1 MFDVNGT
8 ERLAQWKKQRDTIET
23 CDNPLQ
29 EVVNLWSSAPFVS
42 NYLDPSSPKDWPDPW
57 RLVLDGK
64 FDDLAICLGMLY
76 TLQLTQRFM
85 HGKYEIHMSVTPE
98 IKESLFYLSVDRS
111 FILNYTYK
119 QVVEYDHRL
128 LQDTTPVFST
138 PKEK

>member
-1 MFDVNGT
+1 VFDLRDN
-8 ERLAQWKKQRDTIET
+8 ERLIEWKKFRNSIEHSQS
-23 CDNPLQ
+23 PLQ
-29 EVVNLWSSAPFVS
+29 DVADFWSMAPFV
-42 NYLDPSSPKDWPDPW
+42 NRYLDPSDTKSWPDPW
-57 RLVLDGK
+57 HLVLDGK
-64 FDDLAICLGMLY
+64 FDNLAICLGMLY

-98 IKESLFYLSVDRS
+98 IKEPLFYLSVDRS

-138 PKEK
+138 AKEK

>member
-1 MFDVNGT
+1 VFDLRDN
-8 ERLAQWKKQRDTIET
+8 ERLIEWKKFRDSLEH
-23 CDNPLQ
+23 NQSPLQ
-29 EVVNLWSSAPFVS
+29 EVADFWSMAPFV
-42 NYLDPSSPKDWPDPW
+42 NRYLDPFDPKSWPDPW
-57 RLVLDGK
+57 HLVLDGK
-64 FDDLAICLGMLY
+64 FDNLAICLGMLY

-128 LQDTTPVFST
+128 LQDATPVFST